1 MEYENVHNWL
11 NENFVKTMNNS
22 SKSNHPKNQNKPNT
36 PTNSPQLQNLP
47 DNPPLLMKSQSVT
60 GSNTDIQ
67 QPLIKKQNRQV
78 SFELHASKTT
88 ADMLIYS
95 NYNNLDNLSQ
105 SVIESSDLHNIMG
118 ANNDDDSIRNSN
130 LLSNLSQSI
139 NSFDNNIN
147 NFINEPE
154 NNEAT
159 NSLLT
164 TASDFHTTFLSNNSD
179 HLKPA
184 KLHHL
189 NSFVSRSSK
198 SNDSPSSMSSS
209 FYSSLQSNINNLAS
223 QPNVDKKDTV
233 GFTLNDSNASEYE
246 STTDSPVLSTI
257 NSGNES
263 FNHVA
268 SALNE
273 TSYMNRNVLKN
284 ERKETTK

>member
-11 NENFVKTMNNS
+11 NENFLKSMNHS
-22 SKSNHPKNQNKPNT
+22 LKASHLYAKCQNKPST
-36 PTNSPQLQNLP
+36 PTNTPQPNYL

-60 GSNTDIQ
+60 GNNQ
-67 QPLIKKQNRQV
+67 QPLITKQNRQV

-118 ANNDDDSIRNSN
+118 AKNDDDSVRNSN
-130 LLSNLSQSI
+130 ILSNLSQSI

-147 NFINEPE
+147 NFINETE
-154 NNEAT
+154 NNEAA

-164 TASDFHTTFLSNNSD
+164 TASDFHTTFLSNHAD

-198 SNDSPSSMSSS
+198 SNESPSPMSSS
-209 FYSSLQSNINNLAS
+209 FYSSLQSNINNITS
-223 QPNVDKKDTV
+223 QLNIDKKETV
-233 GFTLNDSNASEYE
+233 GFTLNDSNGSESELQYD
-246 STTDSPVLSTI
+246 STTDSPIYSTKI
-257 NSGNES
+257 NENQS
-263 FNHVA
+263 FNQA
-268 SALNE
+268 STFNE
-273 TSYMNRNVLKN
+273 TPHIRRNVSKN
-284 ERKETTK
+284 DIKETR